1 MSVQENKEF
10 IRQYYSW
17 DAAKVL
23 KEAGSKKLDL
33 HDPGFMYHAVTGD
46 LNLEQYGQ
54 MMQMLSMAFPDWK
67 QTVEDIVAEGDNIA
81 VRTFFTGT
89 HQGTFLGIPPTGKKV
104 AMKGIVIYKMK
115 NGKLVEGWSVSDM
128 FTLMQQIGVIPK
140 R

>member
-23 KEAGSKKLDL
+23 KEAGSKKFEL

-46 LNLEQYGQ
+46 MNLEQYGQ

-67 QTVEDIVAEGDNIA
+67 QTVEDIVAEGTISPSGLFSSA
-81 VRTFFTGT
+81 LIRGPSWA
-89 HQGTFLGIPPTGKKV
+89 FLLR
-104 AMKGIVIYKMK
+104 AR
-115 NGKLVEGWSVSDM
+115 KL
-128 FTLMQQIGVIPK
+128 P
-140 R
+140 

>member
-1 MSVQENKEF
+1 
-10 IRQYYSW
+10 
-17 DAAKVL
+17 
-23 KEAGSKKLDL
+23 
-33 HDPGFMYHAVTGD
+33 MYHAVTGD
-46 LNLEQYGQ
+46 MNLEQYGQ

-140 R
+140 K